1 MNDKI
6 GKYTRAGIYALLV
19 IGIGGIALGIMR
31 YTQDNKGEAS
41 NGIGWGTVLTVC
53 MLLARKWWLT
63 KRGG

>member
-19 IGIGGIALGIMR
+19 IGIGGIALGIMKVI
-31 YTQDNKGEAS
+31 QGNKDDAI
-41 NGIGWGTVLTVC
+41 NGIAWGIVLTTC

-63 KRGG
+63 KRR